1 MIIHQRRQFTLF
13 SQSKWKQHM
22 TTWNATK
29 HKATVNLFTEGY
41 IATTKQPEGRNA
53 GCLSSFFP
61 RVLEELEPVT
71 SSAC

>member
-1 MIIHQRRQFTLF
+1 
-13 SQSKWKQHM
+13 M